1 MNSNLN
7 EALIAEKYPEFTN
20 RMFDSLLVPFG
31 IIKTKNNN
39 VKKYDNYDDV
49 QATECIDISV
59 YDTLFDLA
67 KFKLPKRY
75 TRKKTLASPNT
86 QKTQKTQKNAKKR
99 EKIITQY
106 HSIF

>member
-39 VKKYDNYDDV
+39 VKKYDNYDNYDDV

-67 KFKLPKRY
+67 KFKLPKSY
-75 TRKKTLASPNT
+75 TRKKTLASPN
-86 QKTQKTQKNAKKR
+86 TQKTQKNAKKR